1 MAVFRYK
8 AVDARGKSVF
18 GRLEAGNDEDLE
30 QRLGRMGLD
39 LIHFR
44 PIDNRRRRG
53 RRISRTELITF
64 CFHLEQMVRAGI
76 PILEALQ
83 DLRDSI
89 ANLRFR
95 EVINAISDDIEGG
108 QTLSQAMERFP
119 GIFNS
124 VFINLVR
131 SGELSGTLPAVL
143 KELTETLK
151 WQDELASHAKK
162 ILIYPA
168 IVTMVV
174 IGVMVFMLAY
184 LVPQLS
190 SFLGS
195 MGQSLP
201 LHTQLLV
208 ALSDGFVRH
217 WQLIVFMPPLLV
229 VTLLYLRRTSPRVAY
244 RLDAMLLA
252 LPYVGGILRKIIL
265 ARFANNFALMYGAG
279 VSVMDCLSINRTLTG
294 NRVISEALE
303 RVRAQVEEGVGLST
317 AFGNAGL
324 FPTLVVRMIRV
335 GENSGALEEA
345 LRNISYFY
353 SRNVRESIERV
364 QRLIEPTLTAV
375 LGVLLGWLML
385 SVLGPIYEIIG
396 TMDF

>member
-8 AVDARGKSVF
+8 AVDARGRAVF

-44 PIDNRRRRG
+44 SIDRQSRRWRRV
-53 RRISRTELITF
+53 SRAELITF
-64 CFHLEQMVRAGI
+64 CFHLEQMGRAGI

-83 DLRDSI
+83 DLRDSV

-95 EVINAISDDIEGG
+95 EVINALSDDIEGG

-119 GIFNS
+119 GIFNN

-131 SGELSGTLPAVL
+131 SGELSGTLPAIL

-162 ILIYPA
+162 IMIYPA

-174 IGVMVFMLAY
+174 IGVMAFMLAY

-195 MGQSLP
+195 MGQALP
-201 LHTQLLV
+201 FHTRLLI
-208 ALSDGFVRH
+208 ALSDGFVQY
-217 WQLIVFMPPLLV
+217 WQLILFIPPALIA
-229 VTLLYLRRTSPRVAY
+229 TLFYLRRVSPRVAY
-244 RLDAMLLA
+244 RLDAMLLGV
-252 LPYVGGILRKIIL
+252 PYVGGILRKIIL

-279 VSVMDCLSINRTLTG
+279 VSVMECLSINRSLTG
-294 NRVISEALE
+294 NRVITEALE
-303 RVRAQVEEGVGLST
+303 RVRTQVEEGVGLST
-317 AFGNAGL
+317 AFGNTGL

-335 GENSGALEEA
+335 GENSGALEDS

-353 SRNVRESIERV
+353 SRDVRESIERV